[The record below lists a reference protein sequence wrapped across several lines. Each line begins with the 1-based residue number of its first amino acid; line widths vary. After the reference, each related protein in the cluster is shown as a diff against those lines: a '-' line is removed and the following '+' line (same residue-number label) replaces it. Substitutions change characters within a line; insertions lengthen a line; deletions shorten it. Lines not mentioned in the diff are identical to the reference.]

1 MGVMNRAIRNI
12 SRRKIR
18 ALLVIIALGFSM
30 AILVTI
36 PAGVLANQ
44 KTANNITTGLSGAIN
59 QTGQSINQTESEI
72 DVSLASGLS
81 GFGFSPPSGGSGTT
95 IGGYGGYGGGGT
107 GGSSSGRTFFRS
119 FGAGQPSMMNYTLY
133 SGISNI
139 TGVAAVE
146 PELEVYEGSHN
157 ETVTAPAFGG
167 SSSGR
172 TFTESVPDYI
182 IEGVPLTTSYVD
194 TYSMLPT
201 NITAGQNLQVGET
214 GDVLLS
220 QSSASYFGVTV
231 GQTVTIENESFT
243 VVGIV
248 GNSAISAFGATNSK
262 MVYMNLSDAQTI
274 TDNDGNVTSL
284 VVYAQNPDLV
294 SSVTSS
300 INTDYPELSA
310 TSLSSTSLSTSGSNS
325 VSATQEAAD
334 ALNSSNQTAVEE
346 IVIVIAAT
354 SLIVLF
360 VMLYTVRERTREI
373 GTLKA
378 IGFSNATVMSQFL
391 FEGIVLSIISGA
403 VGVGIGVVA
412 APKLAS
418 LLVPMNLFGSSGAV
432 SVGTRFTSAFTAS
445 VTVSPELIAI
455 VFGAAVALGALGSLY
470 PAWRAAK
477 IKPAEAMRYE

>member
-1 MGVMNRAIRNI
+1 
-12 SRRKIR
+12 
-18 ALLVIIALGFSM
+18 M

-36 PAGVLANQ
+36 PAGVMANQ
-44 KTANNITTGLSGAIN
+44 KTADNITSALSGTIN
-59 QTGQSINQTESEI
+59 QTGQSINQTLSEI
-72 DVSLASGLS
+72 TVQLASGMS
-81 GFGFSPPSGGSGTT
+81 GYGFTPPAGGSGTS
-95 IGGYGGYGGGGT
+95 GYGGFGGGNFGGTTGSGGGT
-107 GGSSSGRTFFRS
+107 FFRA

-133 SGISNI
+133 SGVGNI

-157 ETVTAPAFGG
+157 ETVTAPSFGG
-167 SSSGR
+167 YSSGR

-182 IEGVPLTTSYVD
+182 IEGVPLTTSFVD

-220 QSSASYFGVTV
+220 QSDASYFGVTV
-231 GQTVTIENESFT
+231 GQSVNILGESFQ

-248 GNSAISAFGATNSK
+248 GTSAFSGFGTQTSK
-262 MVYMNLSDAQTI
+262 ILYMALSDAQTL
-274 TDNDGNVTSL
+274 TDNQGNVTSL
-284 VVYAQNPDLV
+284 IVYAQNPDIV
-294 SSVTSS
+294 STVTSA
-300 INTDYPELSA
+300 ITTDYPELSA
-310 TSLSSTSLSTSGSNS
+310 NSPSANGLQTSQSNSTSVEQSAVDAVNQSNS
-325 VSATQEAAD
+325 T
-334 ALNSSNQTAVEE
+334 ALDE
-346 IVIVIAAT
+346 IVVVIAAT

-391 FEGIVLSIISGA
+391 IEGIILSVIAGA
-403 VGVGIGVVA
+403 VGVGIGVLV
-412 APKLAS
+412 APKLAA
-418 LLVPMNLFGSSGAV
+418 LLLPMNPLGSV
-432 SVGTRFTSAFTAS
+432 SNTATAGVVTRLASSLTAS
-445 VTVSPELIAI
+445 VSVNLELVLI
-455 VFGAAVALGALGSLY
+455 VFGVAVALGAVGSLY